1 MSYSFLLAF
10 FVVCSAL
17 SAQGSTTTQSGDQV
31 GVTVD
36 LASGEGLQNL
46 HSDDDELEEDGIS
59 GGDDENVSFL
69 GTRES
74 FI

>member
-1 MSYSFLLAF
+1 M
-10 FVVCSAL
+10 
-17 SAQGSTTTQSGDQV
+17 
-31 GVTVD
+31 TVD

-59 GGDDENVSFL
+59 GGDDENVSFH

>member
-1 MSYSFLLAF
+1 MYFYVDLMSF
-10 FVVCSAL
+10 FIIVVCSAL

-31 GVTVD
+31 GVNVD

-46 HSDDDELEEDGIS
+46 HSDDDDVTS
-59 GGDDENVSFL
+59 GGDDENVSSH